1 MMKNKSWKEK
11 LNDRKDLP
19 MVEPFPSKMQLKEK
33 ELLIIQ
39 DTDFLLTKATV
50 LEKINELLGQTREEL
65 KENVENSN
73 FSFPDGIDLLNGKI
87 SKGENYKN
95 LPYMVL
101 DYPALFTTKTVF
113 AYRTMF
119 WWGNF
124 FSATLHIEGI
134 ALNYYRN
141 SITKNLDELLK
152 KDIYIGV
159 GDTPWQYHYEDDN
172 YTLLNEAHRNFITNC
187 KFLKLS
193 KKLELK
199 KWDDVSEFSTNFFE
213 LILLILKFR
222 K

>member
-1 MMKNKSWKEK
+1 MP
-11 LNDRKDLP
+11 LT
-19 MVEPFPSKMQLKEK
+19 EK
-33 ELLIIQ
+33 ELLILQ

-50 LEKINELLGQTREEL
+50 LEKITELLGHTREEL
-65 KENVENSN
+65 KKCVDDSN
-73 FSFPDGIDLLNGKI
+73 FSFPDGTRLLDGKI

-101 DYPALFTTKTVF
+101 DYPTLFSKNSIF

-124 FSATLHIEGI
+124 FSATLHLEGI
-134 ALNYYRN
+134 ALEDYRN
-141 SITKNLDELLK
+141 SITINLSRLLK

-159 GDTPWQYHYEDDN
+159 GDTPWQYHYEEDN
-172 YTLLNEAHRNFITNC
+172 YSLLSEAHRDFITNS

-193 KKLELK
+193 KKIVLK
-199 KWDDVSEFSTNFFE
+199 KWSDVPEFSITFFE
-213 LILLILKFR
+213 LMLSVLKLR

>member
-1 MMKNKSWKEK
+1 
-11 LNDRKDLP
+11 
-19 MVEPFPSKMQLKEK
+19 MQLTEK
-33 ELLIIQ
+33 ELLILQ

-50 LEKINELLGQTREEL
+50 LEKINTLLRQTREEL
-65 KENVENSN
+65 KGCVENSN
-73 FSFPDGIDLLNGKI
+73 FSFPDGTDLLNGKI

-124 FSATLHIEGI
+124 FSATLHLEGI

-141 SITKNLDELLK
+141 SITINLNKLLE
-152 KDIYIGV
+152 KDVYIGV
-159 GDTPWQYHYEDDN
+159 GDTPWQYHYEKDN
-172 YTLLNEAHRNFITNC
+172 YIPLTENHKYFINNC

-199 KWDDVSEFSTNFFE
+199 KWNDVPEFSTNFFE
-213 LILLILKFR
+213 LILPVLKLR

>member
-1 MMKNKSWKEK
+1 MY
-11 LNDRKDLP
+11 LT
-19 MVEPFPSKMQLKEK
+19 EK
-33 ELLIIQ
+33 ELLILQ

-50 LEKINELLGQTREEL
+50 LEKINELLGQTRKEL
-65 KENVENSN
+65 KESVENSN
-73 FSFPDGIDLLNGKI
+73 FSFPNGIDLLNGKI

-124 FSATLHIEGI
+124 FSATLHLEGME
-134 ALNYYRN
+134 LNYYRN
-141 SITKNLDELLK
+141 STINNFDNLLNKN
-152 KDIYIGV
+152 IYIGI
-159 GDTPWQYHYEDDN
+159 GETPWQYHYEDDN
-172 YTLLNEAHRNFITNC
+172 YILLNDSHRDFITNC

-193 KKLELK
+193 KKIKLK
-199 KWDDVSEFSTNFFE
+199 KWNDVPKFSTNFFE
-213 LILLILKFR
+213 LVLSVLKLR

>member
-1 MMKNKSWKEK
+1 
-11 LNDRKDLP
+11 
-19 MVEPFPSKMQLKEK
+19 MQLTEK
-33 ELLIIQ
+33 ELLILQ

-50 LEKINELLGQTREEL
+50 LEKINELLGQTREKL
-65 KENVENSN
+65 KEYVENSN
-73 FSFPDGIDLLNGKI
+73 FSFPDSTDLLSGKI

-124 FSATLHIEGI
+124 FSATLHIEGT
-134 ALNYYRN
+134 ALNHCRN
-141 SITKNLDELLK
+141 SITKNLNRLLK
-152 KDIYIGV
+152 KDVYIGV

-172 YTLLNEAHRNFITNC
+172 YILLNETHSDFITNC

-193 KKLELK
+193 KKIELK
-199 KWDDVSEFSTNFFE
+199 KWNDVPEFSINFFE
-213 LILLILKFR
+213 LILSVLKLR

>member
-1 MMKNKSWKEK
+1 MGIT
-11 LNDRKDLP
+11 
-19 MVEPFPSKMQLKEK
+19 EK

-50 LEKINELLGQTREEL
+50 LEKITELLGQTREEL
-65 KENVENSN
+65 KGCVENSN
-73 FSFPDGIDLLNGKI
+73 FSFPKGTDINNGKI
-87 SKGENYKN
+87 SKGENCKN

-101 DYPALFTTKTVF
+101 DYPALFTTKIVF
-113 AYRTMF
+113 TYRTMF

-124 FSATLHIEGI
+124 FSASLHLEGI

-141 SITKNLDELLK
+141 SITLNLDNLLM
-152 KDIYIGV
+152 KDVYIGV

-172 YTLLNEAHRNFITNC
+172 YILLNEDHSDFITNC

-199 KWDDVSEFSTNFFE
+199 KWKDVPEFSTNFFE
-213 LILLILKFR
+213 LVLSVLILR

>member
-1 MMKNKSWKEK
+1 
-11 LNDRKDLP
+11 
-19 MVEPFPSKMQLKEK
+19 MQLTEK
-33 ELLIIQ
+33 ELLILQ

-65 KENVENSN
+65 KESVENSN
-73 FSFPDGIDLLNGKI
+73 FSFPNGIDLLNGKI

-101 DYPALFTTKTVF
+101 DYPTLFSKRSIF

-124 FSATLHIEGI
+124 FSATLHLEGI
-134 ALNYYRN
+134 ALNYYRK
-141 SITKNLDELLK
+141 SITLNLDKLLK
-152 KDIYIGV
+152 KDVYIGV
-159 GDTPWQYHYEDDN
+159 GDTPWQYHYEEDN
-172 YTLLNEAHRNFITNC
+172 YFLLNEEHSDFITNC

-193 KKLELK
+193 KKIELK
-199 KWDDVSEFSTNFFE
+199 KWNDVPEFSTNFFE
-213 LILLILKFR
+213 LVLSVLKLR

>member
-1 MMKNKSWKEK
+1 
-11 LNDRKDLP
+11 
-19 MVEPFPSKMQLKEK
+19 MQLTEK

-50 LEKINELLGQTREEL
+50 LEKIYELLGQTQQEL
-65 KENVENSN
+65 KGCVENSN

-124 FSATLHIEGI
+124 FSVTLHLEGI
-134 ALNYYRN
+134 ALDYYRN
-141 SITKNLDELLK
+141 SIKINVDKLFN

-159 GDTPWQYHYEDDN
+159 GNTPWHYHYEEDN
-172 YTLLNEAHRNFITNC
+172 YILLNEAHLGFINNC

-193 KKLELK
+193 KKIEIN
-199 KWDDVSEFSTNFFE
+199 KWNEVPDFSTNFFE
-213 LILLILKFR
+213 LVLSILINTAQ
-222 K
+222 

>member
-1 MMKNKSWKEK
+1 
-11 LNDRKDLP
+11 
-19 MVEPFPSKMQLKEK
+19 MQLTEK

-50 LEKINELLGQTREEL
+50 LEKVNVLLGQTREEL
-65 KENVENSN
+65 KECAEHSN
-73 FSFPDGIDLLNGKI
+73 FSFPDGTDLLNGKI

-101 DYPALFTTKTVF
+101 DCPALFTTKTVL

-124 FSATLHIEGI
+124 FSATLHLEGT

-141 SITKNLDELLK
+141 SIIINLNKLLK
-152 KDIYIGV
+152 KDIYIGI
-159 GDTPWQYHYEDDN
+159 GDTPWQYHYEKDN
-172 YTLLNEAHRNFITNC
+172 YIPLTENHKNFINNC

-193 KKLELK
+193 KKIELK
-199 KWDDVSEFSTNFFE
+199 KWNYVSEFSTNFFE
-213 LILLILKFR
+213 LILSVLKFR
-222 K
+222 N

>member
-1 MMKNKSWKEK
+1 
-11 LNDRKDLP
+11 
-19 MVEPFPSKMQLKEK
+19 MQLTEK
-33 ELLIIQ
+33 ELLILQ

-65 KENVENSN
+65 KESVENSN
-73 FSFPDGIDLLNGKI
+73 FSFPNGIDLLNGKI

-101 DYPALFTTKTVF
+101 DYPALFTKETVF
-113 AYRTMF
+113 AFRTMF

-124 FSATLHIEGI
+124 FSATLHLEGM
-134 ALNYYRN
+134 ALNYYRK
-141 SITKNLDELLK
+141 SITLNLDKLLK
-152 KDIYIGV
+152 KDVYIGV

-172 YTLLNEAHRNFITNC
+172 YTLLNEAHRDFITNC

-193 KKLELK
+193 KKIELK
-199 KWDDVSEFSTNFFE
+199 EWNDVPKFSTNFFE
-213 LILLILKFR
+213 LVLSVLKLR